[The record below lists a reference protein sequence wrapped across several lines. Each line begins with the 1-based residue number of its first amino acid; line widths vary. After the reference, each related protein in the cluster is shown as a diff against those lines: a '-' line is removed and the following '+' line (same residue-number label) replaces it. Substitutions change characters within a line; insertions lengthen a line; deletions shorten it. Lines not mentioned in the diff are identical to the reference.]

1 MKTFFE
7 ELRREREVRNMSLND
22 IADSTCINIK
32 QLDSLERGEI
42 ASLPEPIVRAF
53 IREYAVAVGLDPA
66 FVLLKF
72 DEVRGKQPGHAVPA
86 QESPPQV
93 SVVSAALPGDSGTL
107 LTARNAT
114 LGGAALVVIVGA
126 ILVWN
131 LAAPER
137 ISPAP
142 EVPFQNVVREQ
153 EQRLPPKPVPP
164 PDSLTLFASAV
175 DSVWFTVS
183 SDSLPSRQYYFRSG
197 SKAVWRARNAFTLTL
212 GNGAALA
219 LTLNGKPLP
228 PMERRVI
235 RDLLIG
241 RQTLEKR

>member
-7 ELRREREVRNMSLND
+7 ELRREREARNMSLND

-53 IREYAVAVGLDPA
+53 IREYAVAVGLDPD

-72 DEVRGKQPGHAVPA
+72 DEARGKQPRHAVPA

-93 SVVSAALPGDSGTL
+93 SVVSAALPGDPGTL

-114 LGGAALVVIVGA
+114 LGGVALLVIVGA

-175 DSVWFTVS
+175 DSVWFALS

-197 SKAVWRARNAFTLTL
+197 TKAMWRAKNAFTITL
-212 GNGAALA
+212 GNGAGLA

-235 RDLLIG
+235 RDLVIG
-241 RQTLEKR
+241 RQTLENR

>member
-93 SVVSAALPGDSGTL
+93 SVVPATLPGNSGTL

-164 PDSLTLFASAV
+164 PYRST
-175 DSVWFTVS
+175 
-183 SDSLPSRQYYFRSG
+183 RSG
-197 SKAVWRARNAFTLTL
+197 SLSVPTVFLPVNTISVPGARRCGVRET
-212 GNGAALA
+212 
-219 LTLNGKPLP
+219 
-228 PMERRVI
+228 R
-235 RDLLIG
+235 LLS
-241 RQTLEKR
+241 RSATAPRSP

>member
-72 DEVRGKQPGHAVPA
+72 DEACGKQPRHAVPA

-175 DSVWFTVS
+175 DSVWFALS

-197 SKAVWRARNAFTLTL
+197 TKAMWRAKNAFTITL
-212 GNGAALA
+212 GNGAGLA

-235 RDLLIG
+235 RDLVIG
-241 RQTLEKR
+241 RQTLENR

>member
-1 MKTFFE
+1 MNTFFE

-22 IADSTCINIK
+22 IADSTCISRK
-32 QLDSLERGEI
+32 QLDSLEKGEI
-42 ASLPEPIVRAF
+42 ASLPEPYVRAF
-53 IREYAVAVGLDPA
+53 IREYAVAVGLDPD

-72 DEVRGKQPGHAVPA
+72 DEARGKQPRHAVPA

-175 DSVWFTVS
+175 DSVWFALS

-197 SKAVWRARNAFTLTL
+197 TKAMWRAKNAFTITL
-212 GNGAALA
+212 GNGAGLA

-235 RDLLIG
+235 RDLVIG
-241 RQTLEKR
+241 RQTLENR